1 MFGGDGG
8 ILRIESEEGG
18 GGVGGVCAEDRNVVE
33 GKLLLAIT
41 AKVFHT
47 YTYFPCGEF
56 KNNDTVCTNAGL

>member
-1 MFGGDGG
+1 M
-8 ILRIESEEGG
+8 
-18 GGVGGVCAEDRNVVE
+18 GGVCAEDRNVVE